1 MGRKKKIPAQKGI
14 TAEGGYNFPGW
25 SAKHSRWLL
34 ISVLGLFI
42 LISLLMFDPKP
53 FVGGDNAAYV
63 LLSKSLV
70 QGKGLSEIWTPD
82 GKAHTQYPFGFPLLL
97 SPISLLR
104 LPYAWYKLVPWL
116 SGLLSLLAFWLL
128 IKEGKKFLN
137 IVPAFLLAINPY
149 FLEYTHWV
157 LSELP
162 FTLFVLLTFLAL
174 KKWEKSGG
182 HLWLAVVILSAVFA
196 NHLRSAGIA
205 LYLGIFIYL
214 LFQRKFKAS
223 AIFMA
228 GCIALTLPWALRNSH
243 YGTSGGYLEQ
253 FLMRD
258 PYQPELGL
266 LGMGGLAQRFIAN
279 LRIYSVNVLPRM
291 MFPAADGWGLSG
303 SLGIIMLL
311 AVIPALAAL
320 TARIIK
326 KPKGYDWFV
335 LVYLGMSLLWPEAW
349 SDIRFLLPLLPF
361 LLFYLVQAYGYAV
374 SLVFKRGSLWPAVM
388 LLFLI
393 AAANVSAGWNMIDSN
408 LKAGKYHSQDK
419 YSGYDP
425 AWRSFFAAAEWVK
438 ANTPENSIVVSRK
451 PTLFYLGAERRSFC
465 YPFTTNQDS
474 ILKSVD
480 KADYVMVEPVSG
492 TGQRFLIPAVQPL
505 LDKKFKIIYAQG
517 APPTYGLKV
526 LKEPS
531 DAK

>member
-1 MGRKKKIPAQKGI
+1 MGRKKKISAQKETKTDNG
-14 TAEGGYNFPGW
+14 FSLSGW
-25 SAKHSRWLL
+25 VTKHSRWLL
-34 ISVLGLFI
+34 VSALALFI

-63 LLSKSLV
+63 SLSRSLV
-70 QGKGLSEIWTPD
+70 QGQGLSEIWTPE

-97 SPISLLR
+97 SPIASLK
-104 LPYAWYKLVPWL
+104 LPYAWYKLIPWF
-116 SGLLSLLAFWLL
+116 SGLLSLLAFWFL
-128 IKEGKKFLN
+128 IRDDKKVLYMA
-137 IVPAFLLAINPY
+137 PAFLLALNPY

-162 FTLFVLLTFLAL
+162 FTLFVLLTFLTL

-182 HLWLAVVILSAVFA
+182 HLWLAGVILSAVFA
-196 NHLRSAGIA
+196 NYIRSAGIA

-214 LFQRKFKAS
+214 LFKRKFKS
-223 AIFMA
+223 SVIFIA

-266 LGMGGLAQRFIAN
+266 LGIAGLIQRFFAN
-279 LRIYSVNVLPRM
+279 VKIYSINILPRM
-291 MFPAADGWGLSG
+291 MFPAADSWGLSG
-303 SLGIIMLL
+303 GLVIIMLL
-311 AVIPALAAL
+311 TVIPAIAAL
-320 TARIIK
+320 IVRIIK
-326 KPKGYDWFV
+326 NSEGYDWFV
-335 LVYLGMSLLWPEAW
+335 LIYLGMSLLWPETW

-361 LLFYLVQAYGYAV
+361 LLFYLVQAYGYAI
-374 SLVFKRGSLWPAVM
+374 SLAFKRGSLWPTVM

-393 AAANVSAGWNMIDSN
+393 AAANVSAGWNTIDSN
-408 LKAGKYHSQDK
+408 LEAGKYHSQDK

-438 ANTPENSIVVSRK
+438 NNTPENIIVVSRK
-451 PTLFYLGAERRSFC
+451 PTLFYLKAERKAFC
-465 YPFTTNQDS
+465 YPFTADQDS
-474 ILKSVD
+474 LLRAIER
-480 KADYVMVEPVSG
+480 ADLVMVEPVSG

-505 LDKKFKIIYAQG
+505 LDKKYKIIYANG
-517 APPTYGLKV
+517 NPPTYV
-526 LKEPS
+526 LQVIK
-531 DAK
+531 

>member
-1 MGRKKKIPAQKGI
+1 MMGRKEKIPAQKV
-14 TAEGGYNFPGW
+14 TPAKGGFDLSGW
-25 SAKHSRWLL
+25 AAKHTRWLL
-34 ISVLGLFI
+34 ISVLALFI

-63 LLSKSLV
+63 SLSRSLV
-70 QGKGLSEIWTPD
+70 QGQGLSEIWTPE

-97 SPISLLR
+97 SPISLLK

-128 IKEGKKFLN
+128 MKDDSKVLYMAP
-137 IVPAFLLAINPY
+137 VWLLAINPY

-182 HLWLAVVILSAVFA
+182 HLWLAGVILSAVFA
-196 NHLRSAGIA
+196 NHIRSAGIA

-228 GCIALTLPWALRNSH
+228 GCIALTMPWALRNSH

-266 LGMGGLAQRFIAN
+266 LGIGGLIQRFFAN
-279 LRIYSVNVLPRM
+279 LEIYSINVLPRM
-291 MFPAADGWGLSG
+291 MFPSVDGWGLSG
-303 SLGIIMLL
+303 GLVILMLL
-311 AVIPALAAL
+311 TVIPAVTAL
-320 TARIIK
+320 IVRIIK
-326 KPKGYDWFV
+326 NTKGYDWFV
-335 LVYLGMSLLWPEAW
+335 LIYLGMSLLWPEAW

-361 LLFYLVQAYGYAV
+361 LLFYLVQAYGYAI

-408 LKAGKYHSQDK
+408 LKAGNYHSQDK

-425 AWRSFFAAAEWVK
+425 AWRSFFAATEWVK
-438 ANTPENSIVVSRK
+438 ANTTENSIVVSRK
-451 PTLFYLGAERRSFC
+451 PTLFYLGAERKAYC
-465 YPFTTNQDS
+465 YPFTTQQDS
-474 ILKSVD
+474 LLKSIE

-492 TGQRFLIPAVQPL
+492 TGQRFLIPAIQSL
-505 LDKKFKIIYAQG
+505 LDKKFKIIYANG
-517 APPTYGLKV
+517 NPPTYV
-526 LKEPS
+526 LQVIK
-531 DAK
+531 